1 MTSIQAK
8 LDNGT
13 MKQEEYDLSREKW
26 VQGMNGE
33 KPRSKRPSDA
43 LRHSKMTTLKTRQ
56 LSLSKNLGVF
66 WTQTQ
71 WNLAVK
77 DKNSKAY
84 GQPPAAAAELGTL
97 PAFDNAEAKEPVV
110 IRDEEFGRPI
120 GTWNVSEDLIRGFQL
135 LTDVADSKYDDVD
148 PAAAFQASTKKTLA
162 KTGTMNVGSEAEP
175 HIVPTLKVHTVKKGE
190 ASDVSALDE
199 LFTTSRGSATLKQ
212 KKATGTDTGDGDG
225 AKRVTNN
232 TRGGSA
238 SRMLNTSEQ
247 QALLAAQLMRL
258 VASPEVTKITY
269 KQVNDQLDNVRKR
282 LTPEIL
288 PIYTGETQ
296 PGEEVDE
303 NCLGMKILS
312 DLRTAERRL
321 GFFKEMLRRVE
332 ATGDEKATPQE
343 ISTKADLCKEAGLEV
358 HDAMDQWLVLKY
370 IDGLETSD
378 ERFRSAL
385 DPEGDSDDNEY
396 GLNRLKPNEELMK
409 TLQRKIICTRLD
421 NVSSVPGN
429 QAKVGEFLEHALKLP
444 ILCSTI
450 KEELDEWQKMLKA
463 ADLPTTEV
471 RRLSRRKRKYTQTML
486 EARSTG
492 IEINQ
497 SVQRL
502 WERRSE
508 DSSAGQQL
516 QEGVELVQGLAE
528 SELEVTE
535 KGNLK
540 KKHSHQAC
548 LPDPQ

>member
-1 MTSIQAK
+1 M
-8 LDNGT
+8 
-13 MKQEEYDLSREKW
+13 
-26 VQGMNGE
+26 
-33 KPRSKRPSDA
+33 
-43 LRHSKMTTLKTRQ
+43 H
-56 LSLSKNLGVF
+56 
-66 WTQTQ
+66 
-71 WNLAVK
+71 
-77 DKNSKAY
+77 
-84 GQPPAAAAELGTL
+84 
-97 PAFDNAEAKEPVV
+97 
-110 IRDEEFGRPI
+110 
-120 GTWNVSEDLIRGFQL
+120 
-135 LTDVADSKYDDVD
+135 
-148 PAAAFQASTKKTLA
+148 
-162 KTGTMNVGSEAEP
+162 
-175 HIVPTLKVHTVKKGE
+175 
-190 ASDVSALDE
+190 
-199 LFTTSRGSATLKQ
+199 
-212 KKATGTDTGDGDG
+212 
-225 AKRVTNN
+225 
-232 TRGGSA
+232 
-238 SRMLNTSEQ
+238 
-247 QALLAAQLMRL
+247 
-258 VASPEVTKITY
+258 
-269 KQVNDQLDNVRKR
+269 DQLDNVRKR

-288 PIYTGETQ
+288 PVYTGETQ

-378 ERFRSAL
+378 ERFSSAL
-385 DPEGDSDDNEY
+385 DPEGNPDDNEF
-396 GLNRLKPNEELMK
+396 GLNRLAPNEELMK

-450 KEELDEWQKMLKA
+450 KEELDEWQKMLNA

-471 RRLSRRKRKYTQTML
+471 RRLSRKKRKYTQTML

-516 QEGVELVQGLAE
+516 QEGVELVQSLAE

-540 KKHSHQAC
+540 KNLGFAAGVSWQRAVR
-548 LPDPQ
+548 LLPSVAVFYQLFPDPRKFRSKSLSPSRWLREC